1 MRAAPAALTGAARR
15 SPMVTFSPSVLRA
28 YLAVAAVI
36 SALLIGRSH
45 HDPAWSSAV
54 VSAAATA
61 DLAVLACLA
70 LLYWTA
76 SRFMGSE
83 STGGRLNRS
92 IHWCVVMGIVVM
104 AGLGHALFIKTGE
117 ILNPDIL
124 AFFVHH
130 MVELADVA
138 SGALDGEVLGIL
150 LFCGGTLVMAAFR
163 FRRRSLATMQYGVF
177 LAPIILV
184 ASGPL
189 VFPAADAGSPVSLSP
204 RLEEAALYR
213 GDYKDFFGRQLAWN
227 TSANGDWQKG
237 ILTGMS
243 FGAAMGAL
251 QYRTLADGVQ
261 AEDVYTRPQVLGFRD
276 GRPNVLLLVLESVR
290 HDVLGSYAAT
300 GSGAPSDTPHL
311 DRIAREG
318 WRFEK
323 AYTTIPHT
331 SKALVGI
338 YCGTFPRFETDI
350 SEAVAGNLPL
360 TCLPHLLASAGY
372 ASAHF
377 QTPPGSFE
385 DRLTFLSNVG
395 FEHRFTQESIEGG
408 NWTKLGYLGVDDRA
422 MVAPAVDWMR
432 RQSQQGQP
440 FFASMLTIAT
450 HHPYV
455 SPGNI
460 QPVHDARQAREA
472 YVRAVRDTDAVV
484 GEVFAALRK
493 HGLLDNTLVV
503 ITGDHGEAFAEH
515 GQIAHNGVGYE
526 EGIRVPLI
534 LHGPILGKPRVVG
547 GLRQHLDIVPTV
559 LDAAGI
565 RVSGKLPGRSLL
577 HDPRGHSEVITACFY
592 SDYCLVHVAADGGKV
607 LFFHGKRSLE
617 MYDLNADPAERVN
630 LYSAPMHA
638 GALQRLGAAVRLKKS
653 YEMAYRSGRSGDAA
667 R

>member
-1 MRAAPAALTGAARR
+1 
-15 SPMVTFSPSVLRA
+15 MVTFSPSVLRA

-36 SALLIGRSH
+36 SALLVGRSQ
-45 HDPAWSSAV
+45 HDLAWSSDV
-54 VSAAATA
+54 VFIAATA
-61 DLAVLACLA
+61 DLLVLACLA

-76 SRFMGSE
+76 SHFMGSE
-83 STGGRLNRS
+83 SPGGRLNS
-92 IHWCVVMGIVVM
+92 AIHWFVVTGIVVM

-124 AFFVHH
+124 AFFVYH
-130 MVELADVA
+130 MVELAEVA
-138 SGALDGEVLGIL
+138 SGALDGEILGIL

-163 FRRRSLATMQYGVF
+163 FRRRALATMQYGVF
-177 LAPIILV
+177 LAPIVLV

-189 VFPAADAGSPVSLSP
+189 VFPASGAGSEISLSP
-204 RLEEAALYR
+204 RLEDAALYR

-261 AEDVYTRPQVLGFRD
+261 AENIYTRPQVLGFRD
-276 GRPNVLLLVLESVR
+276 SRPNILFLILESVR

-300 GSGAPSDTPHL
+300 GSGALSDTPHL
-311 DRIAREG
+311 DRIASQG
-318 WRFEK
+318 WLVEK

-432 RQSQQGQP
+432 RQSQQGRP

-455 SPGNI
+455 SPGYI

-472 YVRAVRDTDAVV
+472 YVKAVRDTDAVV
-484 GEVFAALRK
+484 GEVFTALRK
-493 HGLLDNTLVV
+493 QGLLDNTLVV

-534 LHGPILGKPRVVG
+534 LHGPMLGKPRVVG
-547 GLRQHLDIVPTV
+547 GLRQHLDIMPTV
-559 LDAAGI
+559 LDAAGV
-565 RVSGKLPGRSLL
+565 RVSGKLPGKSLL
-577 HDPRGHSEVITACFY
+577 SDPVGHSEVIAACFY
-592 SDYCLVHVAADGGKV
+592 SDYCLGHVSADGGKV

-617 MYDLNADPAERVN
+617 LYDLRADPAERSN
-630 LYSAPMHA
+630 LYSEHVHVNV
-638 GALQRLGAAVRLKKS
+638 LQRLGAAVRLKKS
-653 YEMAYRSGRSGDAA
+653 FETVYR
-667 R
+667 

>member
-1 MRAAPAALTGAARR
+1 
-15 SPMVTFSPSVLRA
+15 MVTFSPSVLRA

-36 SALLIGRSH
+36 SALLLGRWQ
-45 HDPAWSSAV
+45 HDLTWSSEV
-54 VSAAATA
+54 VLYAATA
-61 DLAVLACLA
+61 DMIVLACLA
-70 LLYWTA
+70 LLYWAA
-76 SRFMGSE
+76 SRFIGSE
-83 STGGRLNRS
+83 SVGGRLNRS
-92 IHWCVVMGIVVM
+92 IHWFVVTGIVVM

-124 AFFVHH
+124 AFFVYH
-130 MVELADVA
+130 MVELAEVA
-138 SGALDGEVLGIL
+138 SGALDAELLGIL
-150 LFCGGTLVMAAFR
+150 LVCCGILVMAVFR

-177 LAPIILV
+177 FAPIILV
-184 ASGPL
+184 ASGPF
-189 VFPAADAGSPVSLSP
+189 VFPASGADGEISLSP

-227 TSANGDWQKG
+227 TSATGDWQKG
-237 ILTGMS
+237 ILTGMTL
-243 FGAAMGAL
+243 GAAMGAL
-251 QYRTLADGVQ
+251 QYRTLADSVA
-261 AEDVYTRPQVLGFRD
+261 AENIYVRPQVLSFRD
-276 GRPNVLLLVLESVR
+276 SPPNILFLILESVR

-300 GSGAPSDTPHL
+300 ASGVPSDTPHL

-318 WRFEK
+318 WRVEK

-338 YCGTFPRFETDI
+338 YCGTFPRFETNI

-432 RQSQQGQP
+432 HQSQQGRP

-460 QPVHDARQAREA
+460 QPVHDARQAKDA
-472 YVRAVRDTDAVV
+472 YVKAVRDTDAVV
-484 GEVFAALRK
+484 GDVFAELRK

-515 GQIAHNGVGYE
+515 GQIAHNGAGYE

-534 LHGPILGKPRVVG
+534 LHGPMLGKPRVVG
-547 GLRQHLDIVPTV
+547 GLRQHLDIMPTV
-559 LDAAGI
+559 LDVAGV
-565 RVSGKLPGRSLL
+565 RVSGKLPGKSLL
-577 HDPRGHSEVITACFY
+577 SDPIGHSEVIAACFY
-592 SDYCLVHVAADGGKV
+592 SDYCLSHVSADGGKV
-607 LFFHGKRSLE
+607 LFFYGKRSLE
-617 MYDLNADPAERVN
+617 LYDLNADPAERSN
-630 LYSAPMHA
+630 LHA
-638 GALQRLGAAVRLKKS
+638 KATHANVLQRLSAAVRLKKS
-653 YEMAYRSGRSGDAA
+653 FELAYRSGRSDDAL

>member
-1 MRAAPAALTGAARR
+1 M
-15 SPMVTFSPSVLRA
+15 
-28 YLAVAAVI
+28 
-36 SALLIGRSH
+36 
-45 HDPAWSSAV
+45 
-54 VSAAATA
+54 
-61 DLAVLACLA
+61 
-70 LLYWTA
+70 
-76 SRFMGSE
+76 
-83 STGGRLNRS
+83 
-92 IHWCVVMGIVVM
+92 
-104 AGLGHALFIKTGE
+104 
-117 ILNPDIL
+117 
-124 AFFVHH
+124 
-130 MVELADVA
+130 
-138 SGALDGEVLGIL
+138 
-150 LFCGGTLVMAAFR
+150 
-163 FRRRSLATMQYGVF
+163 
-177 LAPIILV
+177 
-184 ASGPL
+184 
-189 VFPAADAGSPVSLSP
+189 ADAVDAAQRYVLCEFYILSLD
-204 RLEEAALYR
+204 A
-213 GDYKDFFGRQLAWN
+213 
-227 TSANGDWQKG
+227 T
-237 ILTGMS
+237 
-243 FGAAMGAL
+243 
-251 QYRTLADGVQ
+251 
-261 AEDVYTRPQVLGFRD
+261 TR
-276 GRPNVLLLVLESVR
+276 
-290 HDVLGSYAAT
+290 
-300 GSGAPSDTPHL
+300 
-311 DRIAREG
+311 
-318 WRFEK
+318 
-323 AYTTIPHT
+323 
-331 SKALVGI
+331 
-338 YCGTFPRFETDI
+338 
-350 SEAVAGNLPL
+350 
-360 TCLPHLLASAGY
+360 
-372 ASAHF
+372 
-377 QTPPGSFE
+377 
-385 DRLTFLSNVG
+385 
-395 FEHRFTQESIEGG
+395 
-408 NWTKLGYLGVDDRA
+408 
-422 MVAPAVDWMR
+422 
-432 RQSQQGQP
+432 P

-653 YEMAYRSGRSGDAA
+653 YEMAYRSGPSGDAA